1 MRLATVQGPDGAA
14 TWGVVRGDDFV
25 DLGPTGAGVAPD
37 LLTAIADGLPAEV
50 PDAPVRSLGSLT
62 YLPVVPNP
70 GKIICVGVNYAD
82 HTAEVGRQQPPA
94 PTLFLRFPDSQ
105 MGHGVPAIYPEE
117 STQFDYEG
125 ELAIVVGRFGYRVS
139 REAAWDHI
147 VGVAPYN
154 DFSVRDWQRAT
165 PQWTPGK
172 NFVATG
178 AFGPLL
184 VTLDEL
190 GPVEDLRLTTRVN
203 GVVRQDA
210 TVSQMVFD
218 IPALIEHIST
228 ITPLRPGDVIVT
240 GTPGGVGMFSNPQT
254 LLEDGDVVEV
264 EVSGV
269 GVLRNPVVRGVATPA
284 DWL

>member
-1 MRLATVQGPDGAA
+1 MRFATVVGPAGEV
-14 TWGVVRGDDFV
+14 TWGAVSGDEFV
-25 DLGPTGAGVAPD
+25 DLGPTGAALASD
-37 LLTAIADGLPAEV
+37 LLRAIEAGLPAEV
-50 PDAPVRSLGSLT
+50 PDAPTQPVASVT

-105 MGHGVPAIYPEE
+105 MGHEAPAIYPEA

-125 ELAIVVGRFGYRVS
+125 ELAIVIGRFGYRVS
-139 REAAWDHI
+139 REAAWEHV

-178 AFGPLL
+178 AFGPHL

-190 GPVEDLRLTTRVN
+190 GRVEDLRLTTRVN
-203 GVVRQDA
+203 GEVRQDA

-240 GTPGGVGMFSNPQT
+240 GTPGGVGMFSDPQT

-269 GVLRNPVVRGVATPA
+269 GVLRNTVVRGVGSPA